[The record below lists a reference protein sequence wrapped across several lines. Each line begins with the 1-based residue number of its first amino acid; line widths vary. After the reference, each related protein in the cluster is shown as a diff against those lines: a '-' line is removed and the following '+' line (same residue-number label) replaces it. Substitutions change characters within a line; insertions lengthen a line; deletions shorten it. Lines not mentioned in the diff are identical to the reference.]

1 MHDKQ
6 RHPHRKRG
14 VHEHIEGIPLPGLG
28 RVPKSGL
35 MGGRFA
41 QHRGP
46 HGNRL
51 VEPGR
56 VRIPSGVRRQ
66 LVPILLRP
74 RQQVFRPSPRLA
86 PLLLAAENGERLG
99 GGNGGAY
106 SLPRAKEQAVEPGVL
121 PGLLRSRHEGLV
133 RIALPGIDQ
142 QILRQPPQIR
152 NAPFRAFKA
161 AGLDQRQAP
170 ALASAA
176 AAAEREG
183 AAQQY
188 AESNQTEASPFHH
201 LGDRD
206 NAPPPEPFI
215 RRHTP
220 KALAGTRNH
229 HVRSP
234 SVCGPAASGAAP
246 KRRAS
251 HVYRFC
257 IRLFLTAIAKAR
269 GSPTSTTRR
278 LPRVTPV

>member
-1 MHDKQ
+1 MNISKGY
-6 RHPHRKRG
+6 PSPASAGFPNRG
-14 VHEHIEGIPLPGLG
+14 LWVGASRSTVG
-28 RVPKSGL
+28 RTVIALSNRDGYAS
-35 MGGRFA
+35 RAAFA
-41 QHRGP
+41 VS
-46 HGNRL
+46 L
-51 VEPGR
+51 
-56 VRIPSGVRRQ
+56 S
-66 LVPILLRP
+66 PILLRP

-170 ALASAA
+170 AL
-176 AAAEREG
+176 R
-183 AAQQY
+183 
-188 AESNQTEASPFHH
+188 
-201 LGDRD
+201 
-206 NAPPPEPFI
+206 PPPQPPSARAQHSNTPRAI
-215 RRHTP
+215 RRRLLPFTIWGTETMPRPPSLSYGGTP
-220 KALAGTRNH
+220 QKALAGTRNH

-246 KRRAS
+246 QTSGQPRIPLLHPVVFNGHRQSAGALPPVRRDACPAS
-251 HVYRFC
+251 PPYR
-257 IRLFLTAIAKAR
+257 
-269 GSPTSTTRR
+269 
-278 LPRVTPV
+278 